1 MDWAFDITLKNRVIF
16 KNFLETYSLEELNKV
31 PKGFNN
37 NIIWNVAH
45 TIVTQQLLVYNL
57 SGLPMLVPN
66 NLVEMYRKGTKP
78 ECDVTQAEV
87 DTIKSLLFSTL
98 EKTQEDYGNKLFKN
112 YTEYTV
118 TTKCYHD
125 CGGSHRFQQLPRGH
139 SFRLYYGFKKVF
151 IGNLKN
157 FAIRSKEYVFLLSQW
172 NTEQFRKR

>member
-78 ECDVTQAEV
+78 ERDVTQAEV

-118 TTKCYHD
+118 TTKSVITTVEEAIDFNNFHEGIHLGYIMA
-125 CGGSHRFQQLPRGH
+125 L
-139 SFRLYYGFKKVF
+139 KKC
-151 IGNLKN
+151 L
-157 FAIRSKEYVFLLSQW
+157 
-172 NTEQFRKR
+172 